1 MRLERLCD
9 GKFNG
14 ASCDSKRRNVLMIKS
29 FLTQITQ
36 QAVEEGQVCT
46 HCDVI
51 ISQDSSY
58 VCISS
63 QGQEKKTLNTS
74 RKIYLVQKFSYF
86 LFQYK
91 NVYFCEMIFPE
102 DPEIIFPCL
111 IKEYF
116 IDFSNIKKFSERII
130 IGFLNEKK
138 KERKNIHSKACT
150 YNQEL
155 LLLLFHPLFPE
166 GSYESCSKILDG
178 LSKSQIVTACCE
190 V

>member
-1 MRLERLCD
+1 
-9 GKFNG
+9 
-14 ASCDSKRRNVLMIKS
+14 MIKS

-74 RKIYLVQKFSYF
+74 RKIYLVQKLSYF

-102 DPEIIFPCL
+102 DSEIIFPCL

-138 KERKNIHSKACT
+138 KKARIYTQKPVLIIRNYYCC
-150 YNQEL
+150 YFI
-155 LLLLFHPLFPE
+155 LFFQKDHMKVVQKF
-166 GSYESCSKILDG
+166 
-178 LSKSQIVTACCE
+178 
-190 V
+190 